1 MGRREKT
8 RELGENHVIEI
19 IRLPFGGREREREKV
34 GKKGQNLRQ
43 NKAVS

>member
-8 RELGENHVIEI
+8 REVGENHVIEI
-19 IRLPFGGREREREKV
+19 IRLPFGGRERERKLEK
-34 GKKGQNLRQ
+34 RTEFSQ